1 MNNDKNKEIKN
12 FISDAA
18 SATTCRI
25 RELNSALNG
34 ENSNLRKKIARCA
47 GWAGAAFLLGRA
59 SLIFKGGA
67 LGLAL
72 LCSAPEYVF
81 SVTLGLFAAAVSG
94 GGWFLAAAT
103 VATLGIRIL
112 MRTVIDPPD
121 GNARISSALFSEN
134 AHLRLATSACSAFAL
149 EFARMAAGG
158 FYLYDLLGAVT
169 AMVCAPC
176 ATVLFFPLFRGNK
189 KLFTDPDDIKTSLL
203 FVASRHALMLSLCL
217 ALRDISVFGI
227 KPVHCAVCLCVL
239 FTLRRRGL
247 GEGMIAGLLCGL
259 CAGGT
264 YAILYTVAALA
275 AQSLIRVSPLASSTA
290 VTVCGAIWCAVT
302 RDPSGFIGLF
312 PSQLIGICIFCTAD
326 KLFPVKDNVSP
337 EKTSAPSGN
346 TLGATVTT
354 APTYDRISE
363 ISDALGRAADVYG
376 EFSRTET
383 RPGISEL
390 RQVCDAACDRVC
402 PDCPER
408 SKCWDDEYAATLDV
422 IAKLCTSVREHGRVT
437 DNAVPDYMKK
447 RCRDID
453 RICSEVESFASA
465 QLRRKLDES
474 RLDILSDDVRT
485 VSGAI
490 SRALADDRAEKEFD
504 PVKAHAVRT
513 VLEDGGIRCGRV
525 SVTGHRCLKIRV
537 AGADLSS
544 SRTGVGELRH
554 RLEVAVGHRLSPV
567 SFVSGDDADGKD
579 ILGGGGTAVLEMES
593 RRRFRPVFHAA
604 RSGAGTG
611 IEPCG
616 DAICRIS
623 TRDGRFFAVICDGM
637 GTGTEAAAAADACCE
652 LLRRTLGAGIC
663 VESAL
668 EMMNSLLRC
677 SENECSVG
685 LDLLSVDLINGE
697 ASVWKSGA
705 APTYIRRNG
714 KIYPI
719 TSHSLPAGILKD
731 TDSCRTDFSVAE
743 GDVILMTSDGVSTDS
758 AAVAP
763 ILRRVSVAP
772 GGVSGSEVSSGND
785 AVRRIIRMARD
796 AGSEDDVSAVV
807 IVIAGEPDED

>member
-1 MNNDKNKEIKN
+1 MMNNDKNKDKN
-12 FISDAA
+12 KELKSFLSDAV
-18 SATTCRI
+18 SATSSRI

-34 ENSNLRKKIARCA
+34 EDSRLRGKLIRCV

-67 LGLAL
+67 LGIAL

-81 SVTLGLFAAAVSG
+81 SVALGLLVCAFSG
-94 GGWFLAAAT
+94 GGTFLAAAVAAT
-103 VATLGIRIL
+103 VGVRVLVRVG
-112 MRTVIDPPD
+112 IDPPD
-121 GNARISSALFSEN
+121 RSERLSSSMFSEN
-134 AHLRLATSACSAFAL
+134 AYLRLATSACSAFAL
-149 EFARMAAGG
+149 EFARMTAGG

-169 AMVCAPC
+169 AMICAPC
-176 ATVLFFPLFRGNK
+176 ATALFIPLFPKNK
-189 KLFTDPDDIKTSLL
+189 KLFTDPCAAKVRLL
-203 FVASRHALMLSLCL
+203 GIASRHALMIFLCL

-259 CAGGT
+259 CAGGSC
-264 YAILYTVAALA
+264 AVLYTVAALA
-275 AQSLIRVSPLASSTA
+275 AHSLIRISPLAASTA
-290 VTVCGAIWCAVT
+290 ITVCGAIWCAVT
-302 RDPSGFIGLF
+302 RDPSGFVGLF
-312 PSQLIGICIFCTAD
+312 PSQIIGICVFCTAD
-326 KLFPVKDNVSP
+326 KLFPVKDPVSA
-337 EKTSAPSGN
+337 EKTDAPVGQGEKNISG
-346 TLGATVTT
+346 
-354 APTYDRISE
+354 DRIADICE
-363 ISDALGRAADVYG
+363 ALGRAADVYG
-376 EFSRTET
+376 EFSRSGTK
-383 RPGISEL
+383 PGISEL
-390 RQVCDAACDRVC
+390 RRICDVACDKVC

-408 SKCWDDEYAATLDV
+408 SKCWDDEYAATLDI

-437 DNAVPDYMKK
+437 ENAVPDYMKD
-447 RCRDID
+447 RCRNID
-453 RICSEVESFASA
+453 RICAEVERFASA
-465 QLRRKLDES
+465 QLRQKLDES

-490 SRALADDRAEKEFD
+490 ARALADDRSEKEFD
-504 PVKAHAVRT
+504 PVKTHAVRT
-513 VLEDGGIRCGRV
+513 VLEDAGIRCGRV
-525 SVTGHRCLKIRV
+525 SVTGRRCLNIKV
-537 AGADLSS
+537 TGADLSY
-544 SRTGVGELRH
+544 SRTGVEDLRH

-567 SFVSGDDADGKD
+567 SFVSGEDTDGKD
-579 ILGGGGTAVLEMES
+579 ILGGGTAVLEMES
-593 RRRFRPVFHAA
+593 RRRFRPVFCAA
-604 RSGAGTG
+604 RSPAGTG
-611 IEPCG
+611 IEPCA

-668 EMMNSLLRC
+668 EMLNSLLRC

-685 LDLLSVDLINGE
+685 LDLLCVDLINGE
-697 ASVWKSGA
+697 ASIWKSGA
-705 APTYIRRNG
+705 ATTYIRRNG

-719 TSHSLPAGILKD
+719 TSHSVPAGILKD